1 MSPLKSVMIFSI
13 FLGVLMLLII
23 LNSLGQTIYAVSA
36 PTSGYNHGCSDAQ
49 MSNPADRYINQTEKG
64 PSFHSKA
71 YMQAYRRI

>member
-13 FLGVLMLLII
+13 FLGALMLLII

-49 MSNPADRYINQTEKG
+49 MSNPADRYTNQTEKASRG
-64 PSFHSKA
+64 
-71 YMQAYRRI
+71 YMQAK